1 MTGRP
6 NFLFLITDQQRFDWL
21 GCYGHPVVKTPN
33 VDALASCGTRFSDFH
48 VAAPICMPNRAS
60 IMTGRMPSRH
70 GLRYNG
76 CTLPTSANTF
86 ADVLAAAGYDTAL
99 IGKSHLQPFT
109 HDPAR
114 HLPDPEGLPPRPVEE
129 AWKPLAEDISQ
140 EAPALYE
147 SEEYRVRT
155 PYFGFDHVELAS
167 AHGDRCRGHYLQ
179 WLRNQVPDWQALWD
193 DANELPHNYAC
204 PQAYRTP
211 VPEDLYPTAWV
222 ADRAIDYLSDAA
234 RADAPFL
241 AFVSFP
247 DPHHPFNPPGKY
259 WDMYSPDQFELR
271 LPYEAHQNPPP
282 PLAWLERNF
291 RERGRQFTKQT
302 AMRAGDQELREAM
315 ALTAGMITMI
325 DDHVGRIVTA
335 LKERGLYEN
344 TVILFTSD
352 HGDYLGDFGL
362 LLKGVMPFRSL
373 TQVPMIWSDPA
384 DRTARVSDALAS
396 SIDIGPTI
404 VDRAGLTPYRGVQGR
419 SFLSC
424 AGGLGGHRDELL
436 IEFNDGAAKLGF
448 KRPARVRTLRTKEW
462 RYTIYAGE
470 DWGEL
475 YDIQADPD
483 ETRNLW
489 ESSAH
494 DSLRGRLALRL
505 AHRLAFQMDESPRA
519 TLIA

>member
-193 DANELPHNYAC
+193 DANELPHN
-204 PQAYRTP
+204 
-211 VPEDLYPTAWV
+211 
-222 ADRAIDYLSDAA
+222 
-234 RADAPFL
+234 
-241 AFVSFP
+241 
-247 DPHHPFNPPGKY
+247 
-259 WDMYSPDQFELR
+259 
-271 LPYEAHQNPPP
+271 
-282 PLAWLERNF
+282 
-291 RERGRQFTKQT
+291 
-302 AMRAGDQELREAM
+302 
-315 ALTAGMITMI
+315 
-325 DDHVGRIVTA
+325 
-335 LKERGLYEN
+335 
-344 TVILFTSD
+344 
-352 HGDYLGDFGL
+352 
-362 LLKGVMPFRSL
+362 
-373 TQVPMIWSDPA
+373 
-384 DRTARVSDALAS
+384 
-396 SIDIGPTI
+396 
-404 VDRAGLTPYRGVQGR
+404 
-419 SFLSC
+419 
-424 AGGLGGHRDELL
+424 
-436 IEFNDGAAKLGF
+436 
-448 KRPARVRTLRTKEW
+448 
-462 RYTIYAGE
+462 
-470 DWGEL
+470 
-475 YDIQADPD
+475 
-483 ETRNLW
+483 
-489 ESSAH
+489 
-494 DSLRGRLALRL
+494 
-505 AHRLAFQMDESPRA
+505 
-519 TLIA
+519 

>member
-1 MTGRP
+1 
-6 NFLFLITDQQRFDWL
+6 
-21 GCYGHPVVKTPN
+21 
-33 VDALASCGTRFSDFH
+33 
-48 VAAPICMPNRAS
+48 
-60 IMTGRMPSRH
+60 
-70 GLRYNG
+70 
-76 CTLPTSANTF
+76 
-86 ADVLAAAGYDTAL
+86 
-99 IGKSHLQPFT
+99 
-109 HDPAR
+109 
-114 HLPDPEGLPPRPVEE
+114 
-129 AWKPLAEDISQ
+129 
-140 EAPALYE
+140 
-147 SEEYRVRT
+147 
-155 PYFGFDHVELAS
+155 
-167 AHGDRCRGHYLQ
+167 
-179 WLRNQVPDWQALWD
+179 
-193 DANELPHNYAC
+193 
-204 PQAYRTP
+204 
-211 VPEDLYPTAWV
+211 
-222 ADRAIDYLSDAA
+222 
-234 RADAPFL
+234 
-241 AFVSFP
+241 
-247 DPHHPFNPPGKY
+247 
-259 WDMYSPDQFELR
+259 
-271 LPYEAHQNPPP
+271 
-282 PLAWLERNF
+282 
-291 RERGRQFTKQT
+291 
-302 AMRAGDQELREAM
+302 MRAGDQELREAM

-325 DDHVGRIVTA
+325 DDHVGRVVTA

-505 AHRLAFQMDESPRA
+505 AHHLAFQMDESPRA